1 MMMCTAAQET
11 EQFVLMDDI
20 PQQAYSRMRMC
31 RAMVNDH
38 FTPAYLA
45 AMTSA
50 MAAFADGY
58 PEVRQPPSQPAPA
71 GPAPDVSYAA
81 CSEPASATA
90 PVPSPGSDIP
100 AVSTG
105 SDVMERSRRG
115 RSRIAVP
122 GTAKPQP
129 PAASA
134 QTHAKDA

>member
-1 MMMCTAAQET
+1 
-11 EQFVLMDDI
+11 MDDI

-58 PEVRQPPSQPAPA
+58 PAVRQPQSQAAPA
-71 GPAPDVSYAA
+71 GPAPDVSCAA
-81 CSEPASATA
+81 CSEPASASA
-90 PVPSPGSDIP
+90 PAPLPGSHIP
-100 AVSTG
+100 AAGRG

-122 GTAKPQP
+122 GTAKPRP
-129 PAASA
+129 MVANA